1 MNRVATI
8 PMQRNLS
15 DAIQRSQQKL
25 AETQMQLATG
35 KKARDYAALGPETVR
50 HLSARTLLS
59 KHEAHSTV
67 AKTVTT
73 TLSLYDA
80 NMNGIDTAGGEL
92 RKSILSA
99 IGTGESTGLQE
110 AIEQAFQQFRSS
122 LNASEGGLPLFA
134 GSQTDS
140 LPFKA
145 KTLADTIAL
154 TPETAFSND
163 QVRASARV
171 ADGLDVQYGAGADEI
186 GTDLFLAFQRL
197 AQAGP
202 IAEKPTD
209 AQKVALTEAINMMDK
224 GLLTL
229 RTVNAENGRKQ
240 AQIETLGERAEQRTV
255 LLQDLIANNEDA
267 DLAQVAT
274 DLAQQQTTLRASFS
288 VFSQLSTL
296 SLTDYI
302 R

>member
-8 PMQRNLS
+8 PMQHNLS
-15 DAIQRSQQKL
+15 SAIQRSQQKL
-25 AETQMQLATG
+25 AETQLQLATG

-50 HLSARTLLS
+50 HLSARTLLT

-67 AKTVTT
+67 AKTVST

-80 NMNGIDTAGGEL
+80 NMGGIDTAASDL
-92 RKSILSA
+92 RKSMLTA
-99 IGTGESTGLQE
+99 TGTGQSAGLQE
-110 AIEQAFQQFRSS
+110 AIEQAFAQFRSA

-134 GSQTDS
+134 GSQTDA
-140 LPFKA
+140 LPFKPV
-145 KTLADTIAL
+145 TLADTL
-154 TPETAFSND
+154 TMTADQAFSND
-163 QVRASARV
+163 SIRPSARV
-171 ADGLDVQYGAGADEI
+171 ADGIDVEYGALASDI
-186 GTDLFLAFQRL
+186 GSDMFIAFQKL
-197 AQAGP
+197 AAVGTIGP
-202 IAEKPTD
+202 QPTA
-209 AQKVALTEAINMMDK
+209 AQTTAINDAINSIDK

-229 RTVNAENGRKQ
+229 RTSNAENGRKQ
-240 AQIETLGERAEQRTV
+240 QQVETLGARADERTI
-255 LLQDLIANNEDA
+255 LLEDLISRNEDA

-296 SLTDYI
+296 SLTDYL